1 MNRIIAP
8 LVIFAAGAVGASGA
22 AFAQQSGGGSGVT
35 FYGVADGFLQS
46 ARGATTLNRVQSGGL
61 SGSRFGMRGSEDLG
75 DGLRGIFT
83 LEAGIN
89 LDDGTFGQGG
99 IAFGRQAFVGLQG
112 GFGQLTLGRQYSS
125 AYFASND
132 FSAFGNNPYGAS
144 TGLIGGFAGGY
155 EPVRGASATA
165 TPPASGATG
174 NGSPTRVNNSVRYE
188 TPSFGGLR
196 AGALYG
202 FGEAADSNSQRLVDL
217 YARYSAGPIDAMI
230 SHVDD
235 QTLAVSPT
243 TPGTDVSVS
252 TIAGGYTIGP
262 VRLLAGYMDVND
274 RRVANQDGKGY
285 WVGGEYRLDSRNL
298 VRLQYV
304 DNNPNGADNNSR
316 ALGLGYQYDFS
327 RRTAFYSSL
336 TQFRNET
343 NAGSGGLGRWHS
355 SLPTGLT
362 AVGDNDVTE
371 LAIGLRHSF

>member
-1 MNRIIAP
+1 MNRMISP
-8 LVIFAAGAVGASGA
+8 LVLSLAT
-22 AFAQQSGGGSGVT
+22 AFAGSAHAQSSGGTNVT
-35 FYGVADGFLQS
+35 FYGVADGFVQN
-46 ARGATTLNRVQSGGL
+46 ARGATNLNRLQSGGL
-61 SGSRFGMRGSEDLG
+61 SGSRFGLRGSEDLG
-75 DGLRGIFT
+75 GGLRGLFT

-155 EPVRGASATA
+155 EPTRGAGSTA
-165 TPPASGATG
+165 TPPAAGATG
-174 NGSPTRVNNSVRYE
+174 NGSPTRVNNSLKYE

-202 FGEAADSNSQRLVDL
+202 FGEAAGSNSQRLVDV
-217 YARYSAGPIDAMI
+217 YARYSAGPLDAMV
-230 SHVDD
+230 SLVDD
-235 QTLAVSPT
+235 QTLPVSAT
-243 TPGTDVSVS
+243 NLGTDVQVAS
-252 TIAGGYTIGP
+252 IAGAYTFGLAR
-262 VRLLAGYMDVND
+262 VLAGYMDVND
-274 RRVANQDGKGY
+274 RRVDNLDGKGF
-285 WVGGEYRLDSRNL
+285 WVGGEYRFGTNL

-304 DNNPNGADNNSR
+304 DNNPEGSDNGSK
-316 ALGLGYQYDFS
+316 ALGVGYQYDFS

-371 LAIGLRHSF
+371 LAIGVRHTF